1 MSHPFLFLDF
11 FFFPINS
18 EMEEEPVGDVD
29 QSFYPVFSFVMGSMC
44 QWIYTSC
51 CERYMTLIC
60 IFIYLGTLGKIKLWP
75 SSFQSFEAFIA

>member
-1 MSHPFLFLDF
+1 MKGACSSFSLYLDLELIFQFRSRKGLMSHPFLFLDF

-44 QWIYTSC
+44 
-51 CERYMTLIC
+51 
-60 IFIYLGTLGKIKLWP
+60 
-75 SSFQSFEAFIA
+75 